1 MSPEAIEL
9 PDGMRRLKVGR
20 PSDVWS
26 LGVIL
31 YQMIYGQ
38 PPFQHLPFLQKMRA
52 IPDLNHI
59 IEFPEYSVPI
69 VPASK
74 SPDGDQISP
83 PTRLEHL
90 KCRVRRDVIGSI
102 KKCLTRN
109 SKERATIPE
118 LLGDSWLSMKEC
130 KFSQRCDMWPP
141 LTRTPVAELNAPVK
155 PKLADDE
162 TIINS
167 HYMRQLLEYGI
178 RLGAEQGADMSHE
191 FLVREGE
198 VCTFAYAATN
208 CRILMRF
215 SAVG

>member
-74 SPDGDQISP
+74 GPDGDQISP

-90 KCRVRRDVIGSI
+90 KCRVRRDVIDSI

-130 KFSQRCDMWPP
+130 EFPQRYDMWPP
-141 LTRTPVAELNAPVK
+141 LTRIPVAELNAPVK
-155 PKLADDE
+155 PQLADDE

-178 RLGAEQGADMSHE
+178 RLGAEQGANMSHE
-191 FLVREGE
+191 SLVKEGE
-198 VCTFAYAATN
+198 VCTFVYAATN
-208 CRILMRF
+208 CRILTRF
-215 SAVG
+215 SAIG